1 MKYMNLIERYLFG
14 QLSPE
19 EEVLFE
25 KQLSRDP
32 ALAEETARRF
42 RAGKTSLLST
52 LENNSDPNMAG
63 VQDAGAGRHS
73 APVGAEKD

>member
-14 QLSPE
+14 HLSPE

-42 RAGKTSLLST
+42 RDGKTSPFFP
-52 LENNSDPNMAG
+52 LENIFSQDMADA
-63 VQDAGAGRHS
+63 QDAA
-73 APVGAEKD
+73 AERSPTPLKVERD